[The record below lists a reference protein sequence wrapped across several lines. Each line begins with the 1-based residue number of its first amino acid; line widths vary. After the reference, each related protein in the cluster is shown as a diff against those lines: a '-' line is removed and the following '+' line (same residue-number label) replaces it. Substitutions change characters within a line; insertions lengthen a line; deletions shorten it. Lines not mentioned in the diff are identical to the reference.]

1 MGEFVQVLDL
11 SALVVRE
18 ALAPFADVIAVTAA
32 GEGFVGSLA
41 IADPAV
47 MAHGSFVGIRDS

>member
-32 GEGFVGSLA
+32 SEGFVGSFA
-41 IADPAV
+41 IADPTV